1 LIKKTI
7 KINKAFKSKI
17 NVSPILYNIF
27 SQFAGNRR
35 FIYNNLLAIYKKN
48 ENNSVKKINYYSTKT
63 DKNTGS
69 IETKLKSVNITSK
82 TGMQQLLTTLQDDNE
97 FLSFS
102 HSQSNQEA
110 SHSLSQAFSMYYD
123 NKFPNFKEPNFKKK
137 QNKQSLY
144 LPNQNNIILDIGK
157 SLTKK
162 ELKENSKKKISN
174 IKRKNINK
182 SIYIKPFDKFL
193 TKYIKDNIPSYL
205 KKKEHK
211 LYIQTELEK
220 LNKIRLNDII
230 PDEIIKNINNK
241 DSNFKI
247 NGITVS
253 FDKYKN
259 TTISINYS
267 YDKEIEQFTQ
277 KDILDVIKNNRAIG
291 LDLGLKDKL
300 ISNTGKKFK
309 TVIDSKKYKKLE
321 TNKRELQKKLSKK
334 IEYNK
339 KKILNKSDRKSI
351 TKKEYKKLVKS
362 RKQKDNRVKD
372 KRFPIKIDKLKVTN
386 SGKMLYKILETD
398 YKFSKKEWSRIYN
411 DKQVKIL
418 QKQIYKLEQKSL
430 NIRTNENHQI
440 SNYIVENYD
449 VIAMEDLTLTG
460 MQRLWGNKIK
470 QLQLG
475 ALTQMIEYKAES
487 QGKLFIKI
495 DKWHP
500 SSKTCS
506 CCGNYKKTLKLSDRI
521 YECDS
526 CEAKIDRDINAGRN
540 ILREGIRLLSKE
552 TVLVKS
558 VYSALERLTI
568 SPESVSIGDFKGNKV
583 AA

>member
-1 LIKKTI
+1 LIKKII

-63 DKNTGS
+63 DKITGN

-82 TGMQQLLTTLQDDNE
+82 TGMQQLLTTLQVDNE

-137 QNKQSLY
+137 QKKQSLY

-162 ELKENSKKKISN
+162 ELKKNSKKKISN

-193 TKYIKDNIPSYL
+193 TKYIKDNIPSNL

-211 LYIQTELEK
+211 LYIQKELKK

-230 PDEIIKNINNK
+230 PDEIIQNLNNK
-241 DSNFKI
+241 ESNFKI
-247 NGITVS
+247 NNITIS

-267 YDKEIEQFTQ
+267 YDKEIKQFTQ
-277 KDILDVIKNNRAIG
+277 EDI
-291 LDLGLKDKL
+291 
-300 ISNTGKKFK
+300 
-309 TVIDSKKYKKLE
+309 
-321 TNKRELQKKLSKK
+321 
-334 IEYNK
+334 
-339 KKILNKSDRKSI
+339 
-351 TKKEYKKLVKS
+351 
-362 RKQKDNRVKD
+362 
-372 KRFPIKIDKLKVTN
+372 
-386 SGKMLYKILETD
+386 
-398 YKFSKKEWSRIYN
+398 
-411 DKQVKIL
+411 
-418 QKQIYKLEQKSL
+418 
-430 NIRTNENHQI
+430 
-440 SNYIVENYD
+440 
-449 VIAMEDLTLTG
+449 
-460 MQRLWGNKIK
+460 
-470 QLQLG
+470 
-475 ALTQMIEYKAES
+475 
-487 QGKLFIKI
+487 
-495 DKWHP
+495 
-500 SSKTCS
+500 
-506 CCGNYKKTLKLSDRI
+506 
-521 YECDS
+521 
-526 CEAKIDRDINAGRN
+526 
-540 ILREGIRLLSKE
+540 
-552 TVLVKS
+552 
-558 VYSALERLTI
+558 
-568 SPESVSIGDFKGNKV
+568 
-583 AA
+583 